1 MKYVQLRSVHH
12 LIAAPEDP
20 GNEIGVACVTAGRVT
35 KYRYTGGLVGLRR
48 RLDWCCIHSAVNIS
62 CFPLAT
68 DREAGPSGFPN
79 LRVYLVATQRTLLY
93 GRRTQ
98 MSFPIVISGRT
109 NGTEIVSRKLK

>member
-1 MKYVQLRSVHH
+1 MTYDSMAWRSWSNGIKLDSITFLSQFPLHT
-12 LIAAPEDP
+12 
-20 GNEIGVACVTAGRVT
+20 CVTAGRVT

-48 RLDWCCIHSAVNIS
+48 RLDWCCEHITA

-68 DREAGPSGFPN
+68 DRGFPN

-109 NGTEIVSRKLK
+109 NGTEIESRKLK